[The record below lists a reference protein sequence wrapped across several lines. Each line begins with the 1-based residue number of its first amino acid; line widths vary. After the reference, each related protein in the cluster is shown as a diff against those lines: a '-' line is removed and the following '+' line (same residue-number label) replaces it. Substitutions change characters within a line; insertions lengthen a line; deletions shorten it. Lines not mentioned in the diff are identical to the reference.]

1 MIIFWHVNDVNTMMT
16 TAEEID
22 TGVSTTQI
30 DVEKI
35 ITLQDNNEDLN
46 SFYIYLSFNVNLSL
60 INELIY

>member
-16 TAEEID
+16 TAEETD

-35 ITLQDNNEDLN
+35 IRLLYEFEL
-46 SFYIYLSFNVNLSL
+46 FYI
-60 INELIY
+60 